1 MDSQKEL
8 NKKWEYDAFLSF
20 RGEDTRNNFV
30 AHLHK
35 RLEERGVNV
44 FKDDEKLERGRP
56 ISAELLKAIEESRV
70 AIIIFSKN
78 YASSV
83 WCLEELTK
91 LMECVEKKGQEAIPI
106 FYNVDPSDVR
116 MQRSK
121 SSFAKAMAKHK
132 ANFEGNDLEKVQR
145 WTDALQKAANITGW
159 DLRKCANG

>member
-35 RLEERGVNV
+35 RLEDRGVNV

-56 ISAELLKAIEESRV
+56 ISAELLKAIEESRI
-70 AIIIFSKN
+70 AIIIFSKY
-78 YASSV
+78 YASSI

-91 LMECVEKKGQEAIPI
+91 IMECVEKKG
-106 FYNVDPSDVR
+106 
-116 MQRSK
+116 
-121 SSFAKAMAKHK
+121 
-132 ANFEGNDLEKVQR
+132 
-145 WTDALQKAANITGW
+145 
-159 DLRKCANG
+159 